1 MAVKEPYKME
11 ILERIK
17 EDPITIYHIGKAW
30 LVNMCDIIFS
40 LLNFLSGF
48 YCFLAF
54 CFVLHVLYCFH
65 FCQ

>member
-30 LVNMCDIIFS
+30 LVNTCDIIFS

-48 YCFLAF
+48 YCF
-54 CFVLHVLYCFH
+54 
-65 FCQ
+65 